1 MGEFLTISDLRRI
14 TGEPA
19 HRINHALVRF
29 GPDPAG
35 RIGIARVWRPDQVP
49 AIQESLKKTSKR
61 STLPERRAAVKIS

>member
-19 HRINHALVRF
+19 HRINHALNRF
-29 GPDPAG
+29 GPEPAG

-49 AIQESLKKTSKR
+49 ALQESLRKTSER
-61 STLPERRAAVKIS
+61 STLPERRTVAVAK